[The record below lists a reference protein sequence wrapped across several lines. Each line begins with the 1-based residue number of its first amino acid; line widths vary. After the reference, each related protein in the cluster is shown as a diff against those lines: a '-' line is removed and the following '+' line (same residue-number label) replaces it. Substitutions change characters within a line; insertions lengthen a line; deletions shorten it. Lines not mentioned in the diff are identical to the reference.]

1 MHKFSWWEEWLEK
14 KKKYGRVRNSFMEQD
29 QFKSICVGTGLPPI
43 HQKSTFP
50 FNDVND
56 GAHRF
61 LGMSPDGEKPYA
73 RIYTRLG
80 NPNTEYLEKVLFRL
94 ECQHFIDNALAAN
107 EEVPGIGCLVFSSG
121 MGAISSVIISL
132 INSGDSIVLGNVY
145 GCTDSLV
152 RMLERKFQIKV
163 YWLKGT
169 DPLELQDIISRDPKV
184 KAVLIESPA
193 NPTLEIYDI
202 EAFSRIT
209 EPNEVILIVD
219 NTFCTPYLQQ
229 PFRLGADIVIHSL
242 TKYINGHSSSI
253 GGVAI
258 GPWGLFSNDL
268 FMVYKDLGPT
278 PSPFDSWLNSLTLQ
292 DLPLR
297 VSETC
302 RSAQIVAEFLSNHP
316 LVSKTIYPGF
326 KDHPQYELAQKQMRK
341 GGGMISFEVAGGYDA
356 GVKLMNYFTRVD
368 TPMKL
373 AVSLGSVISYIQ
385 HPSSMTHSIIPE
397 SDRYKRGITDAL
409 VRLSVGCEGE
419 STLTK
424 ALEEGLQIA
433 HK

>member
-1 MHKFSWWEEWLEK
+1 MD
-14 KKKYGRVRNSFMEQD
+14 QD

-43 HQKSTFP
+43 HQTSTFS

-94 ECQHFIDNALAAN
+94 ECQHFIDSALAAN
-107 EEVPGIGCLVFSSG
+107 EEIPAIGCLVFSSG

-132 INSGDSIVLGNVY
+132 VSSGDSIVLGNVY

-152 RMLERKFQIKV
+152 RMLERKFLIKV
-163 YWLKGT
+163 HWLKGT
-169 DPLELQDIISRDPKV
+169 DPSELQNIITGDPKV
-184 KAVLIESPA
+184 KAVLIESPV

-202 EAFSRIT
+202 RAFSKIT
-209 EPNEVILIVD
+209 EANEVVLVVD

-242 TKYINGHSSSI
+242 TKYINGHSASV

-258 GPWGLFSNDL
+258 GPWDLFSNDL

-297 VSETC
+297 ISETC
-302 RSAQIVAEFLSNHP
+302 RSAQAVAGFLDEHP
-316 LVSKTIYPGF
+316 LISKTIYPGL
-326 KDHPQYELAQKQMRK
+326 KSHPQFDLAQKQMRR
-341 GGGMISFEVAGGYDA
+341 GGGMISFEVAGGYEA
-356 GVKLMNYFTRVD
+356 GVKLMNYFTGLN

-385 HPSSMTHSIIPE
+385 HPASMTHSIIPA
-397 SDRYKRGITDAL
+397 SDRHERGITDAL

-419 STLTK
+419 RTITE
-424 ALEEGLQIA
+424 ALEEGLRIA
-433 HK
+433 HQ